1 MIYTI
6 GAGYG
11 PNFSI
16 EDCEYSKVIIM
27 SDADEDGGH
36 IQCLLLTFFYRYMK
50 PLIEDGRLFVALPP
64 FFKIQSGKNIEYAY
78 TIEEMKEKSRGKKCY
93 IQRYKGLGEMN
104 ADQLCDT
111 TMAPGSRTLI
121 RVNIEDAQ
129 LAEKRVSVLMGDD
142 VPPRKEWIDE
152 NVEFTLEDNYKI

>member
-1 MIYTI
+1 
-6 GAGYG
+6 
-11 PNFSI
+11 
-16 EDCEYSKVIIM
+16 M

-64 FFKIQSGKNIEYAY
+64 LFKIQSGKNIEYAY
-78 TIEEMKEKSRGKKCY
+78 TIEEMKEKSRGKKCD

-129 LAEKRVSVLMGDD
+129 LAEKRVEKTEDVVSLGDQILVKALGPD
-142 VPPRKEWIDE
+142 KKGRQNFSRKEALLE
-152 NVEFTLEDNYKI
+152 NKKTK